1 MNRKIEY
8 WTVQKLLNM
17 LSDGKLNYKPSIQRQ
32 FVYSIVQQQQ
42 VIMSIKKGFIASSL
56 VVEKCN
62 DNEYILLDGKQR
74 INSIIGFVN
83 HAFDVEGIYFEDIY
97 RLDRVDRADR
107 YKSPKVVNDALDEN
121 DNSGA
126 ATLLKFTFPIV
137 LYSDMTN
144 EERLTLFNV
153 INTTGVPLNVWELV
167 NGRYPTGVLVDM
179 RINYFNERVSTNT
192 VTLDST
198 FNRVKKFEKYF
209 GTHEVN
215 RGELYQKIIEKL
227 FVMYG
232 GNLDDRPYEIVDG
245 IQINQKNYNKLCRF
259 VEAHLLERFE
269 DFAKILIDKIDLFYE
284 MFKDINNLGVLKEIC
299 FNIDEIDFFKLHKD
313 EFLNSESKKTNLH
326 FLISQY
332 INSDLKSI
340 MENHKKYFE
349 EVILPSAYLLKDD
362 FRTHLDTKRFYTKED
377 KERIFIANDSFDSA
391 TMQVRCHGVMD
402 DGVTECGCG
411 RMITKNEATV
421 DHIIPW
427 IMGGRTDDS
436 NAQILC
442 RECNSS
448 KGSRIIS
455 TLLSGAKDQNE

>member
-1 MNRKIEY
+1 MNRIIEY

-56 VVEKCN
+56 VVEKIN
-62 DNEYILLDGKQR
+62 EDEYILLDGKQR

-107 YKSPKVVNDALDEN
+107 YKSPKVVTNAIDEN

-167 NGRYPTGVLVDM
+167 NGRYPTGVLADM

-245 IQINQKNYNKLCRF
+245 IQINQKKL
-259 VEAHLLERFE
+259 
-269 DFAKILIDKIDLFYE
+269 
-284 MFKDINNLGVLKEIC
+284 
-299 FNIDEIDFFKLHKD
+299 
-313 EFLNSESKKTNLH
+313 
-326 FLISQY
+326 Q
-332 INSDLKSI
+332 
-340 MENHKKYFE
+340 
-349 EVILPSAYLLKDD
+349 
-362 FRTHLDTKRFYTKED
+362 
-377 KERIFIANDSFDSA
+377 
-391 TMQVRCHGVMD
+391 
-402 DGVTECGCG
+402 
-411 RMITKNEATV
+411 
-421 DHIIPW
+421 
-427 IMGGRTDDS
+427 
-436 NAQILC
+436 
-442 RECNSS
+442 
-448 KGSRIIS
+448 
-455 TLLSGAKDQNE
+455 